1 MSKCV
6 SGSERGVKIMRKLL
20 AFLLLITA
28 MLLMSISWVEA
39 SHSDNHQILER
50 ASSLYLSGDI
60 SASIDEYLSI
70 IESYPMS
77 QDKAVIEARKN
88 LAAIY
93 EEQGDFIEAARQYE
107 TLLIFEED
115 LLSRFSLGVA
125 YYNLGLLD
133 LAESQCRHV
142 VNSRKEVPPFLMR
155 EANFF
160 LGKISLDLM
169 RYSQAISY
177 FSQAVEI
184 DPYFALG
191 FFYIGETHF
200 KMGQLADA
208 INYYFRATNIERS
221 LVGIRSRLGVAY
233 FMLGNVDQA
242 LTYLRGAI
250 DEFPG
255 DVEVRKLLE
264 QIAKDYPEKFIESE
278 VAYEPPPIKE
288 VVSFATVSS
297 PDRPGPDIRSGIL
310 PLVDELFFRVGSS
323 FSVELDGKLIY
334 SGEAAELCRVYED
347 GSAHFL
353 EVEESTIPFSTSLR
367 VIPDQYVTLYIHNM
381 ERYPGLPW
389 LGYEDRQYRGVLE
402 IIPRDS
408 GFTVV
413 NVVGLEELLLSAV
426 PSEMPASW
434 PMEALKTQAIA
445 ARSYVIANRGRYAS
459 QGFDV
464 RADQFSIVY
473 RGVNFE
479 HSRSTAA
486 VLDTAGEVLMYDGR
500 VVEAVFTA
508 NAGGHTE
515 NSVDIWGGDHPYL
528 SATSTERTPS
538 EPPTSPYELK
548 TWLMDRPPSFSF
560 NPDFGSVTGYRWQLI
575 VPVEVIEERLSMNGI
590 KSITP
595 VSRTAAG
602 TVQSVRVVTDDEVRI
617 VERAMRTN
625 LGGLK
630 SSRFW
635 VHPVYERG
643 KLTAFLFY
651 GSGWG
656 HGVGMDQISVAS
668 MASENYLY
676 GEILGHFY
684 KGVSIERLY

>member
-1 MSKCV
+1 
-6 SGSERGVKIMRKLL
+6 MRRLSV
-20 AFLLLITA
+20 FILLIMT
-28 MLLMSISWVEA
+28 MLITSITWVEA
-39 SHSDNHQILER
+39 SHSDQRDILER
-50 ASSLYLSGDI
+50 AARLYISGDI
-60 SASIDEYLSI
+60 SASIDEYLSVI
-70 IESYPMS
+70 QSQPMS
-77 QDKAVIEARKN
+77 QDKTVIEARKN

-93 EEQGDFIEAARQYE
+93 EEQGDYIEAARQYE

-133 LAESQCRHV
+133 MAESQCRHV

-155 EANFF
+155 EAYFF
-160 LGKISLDLM
+160 LGKISLDLL
-169 RYSQAISY
+169 RYNQATSY
-177 FSQAVEI
+177 FSQAVEV

-191 FFYIGETHF
+191 FFYIGETYF
-200 KMGQLADA
+200 KMGRFADA
-208 INYYFRATNIERS
+208 INYYFKATNIERS

-250 DEFPG
+250 DEFPD
-255 DVEVRKLLE
+255 DVEVKKLLE
-264 QIAKDYPEKFIESE
+264 QIAEDYPEKFIESE
-278 VAYEPPPIKE
+278 IAYEPPPIKE
-288 VVSFATVSS
+288 VVSFATVSI
-297 PDRPGPDIRSGIL
+297 PDNTGPDIRSGIL
-310 PLVDELFFRVGSS
+310 PNVDEVFFRVGSS
-323 FSVELDGKLIY
+323 FSVELDGRIVY
-334 SGEAAELCRVYED
+334 RGMTAELCRVYADDSE
-347 GSAHFL
+347 SVF
-353 EVEESTIPFSTSLR
+353 EVGDRRIPFSTNLK
-367 VIPDQYVTLYIHNM
+367 VIPDQYVTIYIHNM

-389 LGYEDRQYRGVLE
+389 LGYEDRQYRGTLD
-402 IIPRDS
+402 IIPRD
-408 GFTVV
+408 GAITVV

-434 PMEALKTQAIA
+434 PTEALKTQAVA

-459 QGFDV
+459 QGFDI
-464 RADQFSIVY
+464 RADHFSIVY

-479 HSRSTAA
+479 HHRSTTA
-486 VLDTAGEVLMYDGR
+486 VLETAGEVLMYDGR

-528 SATSTERTPS
+528 SAISTERTPS
-538 EPPTSPYELK
+538 APPQSPYELK

-575 VPVEVIEERLSMNGI
+575 VPVELIEERLSMNGI

-602 TVQSVRVVTDDEVRI
+602 TVQSVRIVTDEEVRI

-643 KLTAFLFY
+643 ELTAFLFY

-656 HGVGMDQISVAS
+656 HGVGMDQISVAT
-668 MASENYLY
+668 MASENYDY
-676 GEILGHFY
+676 KEILSHFY
-684 KGVSIERLY
+684 TGVSIEKTY

>member
-1 MSKCV
+1 
-6 SGSERGVKIMRKLL
+6 MRRLSV
-20 AFLLLITA
+20 FILLIMT
-28 MLLMSISWVEA
+28 MLITSITWVEA
-39 SHSDNHQILER
+39 SHSDQRDILER
-50 ASSLYLSGDI
+50 AARLYISGDI
-60 SASIDEYLSI
+60 SASIDEYLSVI
-70 IESYPMS
+70 QSQPMS
-77 QDKAVIEARKN
+77 QDKTVIEARKN

-93 EEQGDFIEAARQYE
+93 EEQGDYIEAARQYE

-133 LAESQCRHV
+133 MAESQCRHV

-155 EANFF
+155 EAYFF
-160 LGKISLDLM
+160 LGKISLDLL
-169 RYSQAISY
+169 RYNQAISY
-177 FSQAVEI
+177 FSQAVEV

-191 FFYIGETHF
+191 FFYIGETYF
-200 KMGQLADA
+200 KMGRFADA
-208 INYYFRATNIERS
+208 INYYFKATNIERS

-250 DEFPG
+250 DEFPD
-255 DVEVRKLLE
+255 DVEVKKLLE
-264 QIAKDYPEKFIESE
+264 QIAEDYPEKFIESE
-278 VAYEPPPIKE
+278 IAYEPPPIKE
-288 VVSFATVSS
+288 VVSFATVSI
-297 PDRPGPDIRSGIL
+297 PDNTGPDIRSGIL
-310 PLVDELFFRVGSS
+310 PNVDEVFFRVGSS
-323 FSVELDGKLIY
+323 FSVELDGRIVY
-334 SGEAAELCRVYED
+334 RGMTAELCRVYADDSE
-347 GSAHFL
+347 SVF
-353 EVEESTIPFSTSLR
+353 EVGDRRIPFSTNLK
-367 VIPDQYVTLYIHNM
+367 VIPDQYVTIYIHNM

-389 LGYEDRQYRGVLE
+389 LGYEDRQYRGTLD
-402 IIPRDS
+402 IIPRD
-408 GFTVV
+408 GAITVV

-434 PMEALKTQAIA
+434 PTEALKTQAVA

-459 QGFDV
+459 QGFDI
-464 RADQFSIVY
+464 RADHFSIVY

-479 HSRSTAA
+479 HHRSTTA
-486 VLDTAGEVLMYDGR
+486 VLETAGEVLMYDGR

-528 SATSTERTPS
+528 SAISTERTPS
-538 EPPTSPYELK
+538 APPQSPYELK

-575 VPVEVIEERLSMNGI
+575 VPVELIEERLSMNGI

-602 TVQSVRVVTDDEVRI
+602 TVQSVRIVTDEEVRI

-643 KLTAFLFY
+643 ELTAFLFY

-656 HGVGMDQISVAS
+656 HGVGMDQISVAT
-668 MASENYLY
+668 MASENYDY
-676 GEILGHFY
+676 KEILSHFY
-684 KGVSIERLY
+684 TGVSIEKTY

>member
-1 MSKCV
+1 
-6 SGSERGVKIMRKLL
+6 MRR
-20 AFLLLITA
+20 FFTFVLLIST
-28 MLLMSISWVEA
+28 MLLVSISWGEA
-39 SHSDNHQILER
+39 SHYDDLQVLER
-50 ASSLYLSGDI
+50 AANLYISGNI

-93 EEQGDFIEAARQYE
+93 EEQGDYIEAARQYE
-107 TLLIFEED
+107 TLLILEED

-133 LAESQCRHV
+133 LAESQFRHV
-142 VNSRKEVPPFLMR
+142 VDSRKEVPLFLMR

-177 FSQAVEI
+177 FSQAVEV

-191 FFYIGETHF
+191 FFYIGETYF
-200 KMGQLADA
+200 KMGRFADA
-208 INYYFRATNIERS
+208 INYYFKATNIERS

-250 DEFPG
+250 DEFP
-255 DVEVRKLLE
+255 DDIEVKKLLE
-264 QIAKDYPEKFIESE
+264 QIAEDYPEKFIESE
-278 VAYEPPPIKE
+278 IAYEPPPIKE
-288 VVSFATVSS
+288 VVSFATVSV
-297 PDRPGPDIRSGIL
+297 PENTGPDIRSGIL
-310 PLVDELFFRVGSS
+310 PNADEVFFRVGSS

-334 SGEAAELCRVYED
+334 TGEAAELCRVYED
-347 GSAHFL
+347 GSALFL
-353 EVEESTIPFSTSLR
+353 EVEERTIPFSTNLK
-367 VIPDQYVTLYIHNM
+367 VIPDQYVTIYIHNM
-381 ERYPGLPW
+381 ERYPGQPW

-402 IIPRDS
+402 IIPRNG
-408 GFTVV
+408 GFAVV

-434 PMEALKTQAIA
+434 PMEALKTQAVA
-445 ARSYVIANRGRYAS
+445 TRSYVIANKGRYVS
-459 QGFDV
+459 QGFDI

-479 HSRSTAA
+479 HDRSTAA
-486 VLDTAGEVLMYDGR
+486 VLETAGEVLMYDGR

-515 NSVDIWGGDHPYL
+515 NSLDIWGGDYPYL
-528 SATSTERTPS
+528 SAISTERSPS
-538 EPPTSPYELK
+538 APPQSPYELK

-595 VSRTAAG
+595 VSRTTAG
-602 TVQSVRVVTDDEVRI
+602 TVQSVRVVTDEEVRI
-617 VERAMRTN
+617 VESAMRTN

-635 VHPVYERG
+635 VHPIYERG

-676 GEILGHFY
+676 AEILRHFY
-684 KGVSIERLY
+684 SGVSIERLY